1 MTKDKERTPVIKT
14 SQQPQQSQPT
24 RSKINEPQSTI
35 SRLESKYSD
44 ILDRVAKRK
53 QRQQEERE
61 AEDRDKTLEPEYPT
75 RSSGLMKSQTTAN
88 ILSKTASTS
97 QKERTPYRVERNKNK
112 YATTSDTDESG
123 IKLKRSDMIGVGSS
137 YNNSSG
143 DTYTKMKSNDSG
155 YHDAYKNLGK
165 SMYDP
170 EALMSDH
177 MTRSTK
183 KTPQPQATTSSRQ
196 IRPYKRTDSGT
207 SSSDKRRT
215 ATNLNE
221 LLSDEDSE
229 FENRSSTRKHQLYT
243 QRKSS
248 GHQLRR
254 DQQEKEISDSLSG
267 SDFEDFDKQERDARR
282 KEIQN
287 LIKKYAQ
294 MDDFYGRST
303 AYTNN
308 ADVTSEPTDT
318 NNNDR
323 NKGNSVKKE
332 SSSRVDP
339 WDAKNKISPI
349 RIPQK
354 KSLNPLGKS
363 QTMANV
369 PSMSS
374 SQYNDSNGYSSWY
387 MSNYHS
393 NNVVPIKTNVARS
406 STKSRM
412 SKALSTFVRIFAY
425 IHISSV
431 EFITL
436 LA

>member
-1 MTKDKERTPVIKT
+1 MGGGG
-14 SQQPQQSQPT
+14 
-24 RSKINEPQSTI
+24 
-35 SRLESKYSD
+35 
-44 ILDRVAKRK
+44 
-53 QRQQEERE
+53 
-61 AEDRDKTLEPEYPT
+61 
-75 RSSGLMKSQTTAN
+75 GLMKSQTTAN
-88 ILSKTASTS
+88 IMSKTSTS
-97 QKERTPYRVERNKNK
+97 SLQKERTPYRVERNKNK
-112 YATTSDTDESG
+112 YTTSDSDESS
-123 IKLKRSDMIGVGSS
+123 IKLKRSDMIGVGGSS
-137 YNNSSG
+137 

-155 YHDAYKNLGK
+155 YHDAYNKSYGK

-183 KTPQPQATTSSRQ
+183 KTPQPQAVTSSRQ
-196 IRPYKRTDSGT
+196 IRPYKRTET
-207 SSSDKRRT
+207 STDHRRT
-215 ATNLNE
+215 ATNSHD

-229 FENRSSTRKHQLYT
+229 FESRSSARGRNQQLYT
-243 QRKSS
+243 QRKSA

-254 DQQEKEISDSLSG
+254 DHQQEKEVSDSHSSNS

-287 LIKKYAQ
+287 LIKKYAN

-308 ADVTSEPTDT
+308 ADEPTDT
-318 NNNDR
+318 NNNER
-323 NKGNSVKKE
+323 NKGNGSGVKQE

-354 KSLNPLGKS
+354 KSTAAGANPLGKS

-374 SQYNDSNGYSSWY
+374 SQYNDSNSNGLSSWY

-412 SKALSTFVRIFAY
+412 SKALSTFVRTSLLFSHIIFFFCSC
-425 IHISSV
+425 SS
-431 EFITL
+431 L
-436 LA
+436 C